1 MSGRPGKL
9 LLFRCGRA
17 YGVTSYIKSR
27 TNGSRSPP
35 FHLGRRDAA
44 LGESKSGIFEGHR
57 PHHKRTPEAAAGH
70 ASCCGFVCD
79 GCRGSWTARGGG
91 AAAMEAHQPAPGD
104 AIRPSASP
112 NRTYPRGINPT
123 INGPRGGAVGYASCC
138 GFVCDGRRG
147 SLAAR
152 GSGAA
157 AMDALQPTLAG
168 AIRPPAS
175 PKAHEPGW
183 NSVLKIDWR
192 GSGVLKTPR

>member
-1 MSGRPGKL
+1 MAGRPGKL

-17 YGVTSYIKSR
+17 YGVTSYLKICTS
-27 TNGSRSPP
+27 GSRSPP

-44 LGESKSGIFEGHR
+44 LGEPKSGIFEGHQ
-57 PHHKRTPEAAAGH
+57 PHHKRTPGAAVGY

-79 GCRGSWTARGGG
+79 WCRGSWLASGGRSCGDGSPPARSGGRDPALG
-91 AAAMEAHQPAPGD
+91 EPKSDISEGHQPHHK
-104 AIRPSASP
+104 
-112 NRTYPRGINPT
+112 RTP
-123 INGPRGGAVGYASCC
+123 GGAVGYASCC
-138 GFVCDGRRG
+138 GFVCDGRRW